1 MSKGI
6 SGLFRWTIGH
16 IRHIGGRIIPGKDG
30 VVTGGDSD
38 KLGGNLMQEMG
49 LPKTTSRKGYQAQ
62 HIIPAG
68 SRTHPVLMKIG
79 MDLDHASNGI
89 FLPDREDSVH
99 AVSRH
104 RCYHSLYSKFVR
116 SKLDQIDL
124 NQSSLDIQ
132 KQVRTLQSKLR
143 KLQESGLPLYKGY
156 SNNDGKSGIYPHRQG
171 NTLDMWKRR
180 YDALD

>member
-30 VVTGGDSD
+30 VVTGGKS
-38 KLGGNLMQEMG
+38 KILGENLMQEMG
-49 LPKTTSRKGYQAQ
+49 LPKSFSWEGYQAQ

-68 SRTHPVLMKIG
+68 LRNHPVLQKIG

-89 FLPDREDSVH
+89 FLPEHGKESRIL
-99 AVSRH
+99 SRH
-104 RCYHSLYSKFVR
+104 KGYHKLYSKFVR
-116 SKLDQIDL
+116 SKLDQIDVNQPSL
-124 NQSSLDIQ
+124 NIQ
-132 KQVRTLQSKLR
+132 KQVHSLQTKLR
-143 KLQESGLPLYKGY
+143 RLQESGLPLYKGF
-156 SNNDGKSGIYPHRQG
+156 SKNDGKSKVYPYRQG

-180 YDALD
+180 YDALN